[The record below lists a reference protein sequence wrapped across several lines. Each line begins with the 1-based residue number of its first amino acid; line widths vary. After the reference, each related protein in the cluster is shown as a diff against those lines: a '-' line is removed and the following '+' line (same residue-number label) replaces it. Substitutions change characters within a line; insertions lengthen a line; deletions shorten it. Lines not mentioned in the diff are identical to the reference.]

1 MGVSADVLIH
11 RYDFT
16 EAGAEGLYIPWS
28 SLKPTYRGKEK
39 KDAGKLDL
47 KNVRRF
53 SIMSRRYA
61 LPNSILFMPCSADTV
76 L

>member
-1 MGVSADVLIH
+1 MLIR

-61 LPNSILFMPCSADTV
+61 LPVAAICVPC
-76 L
+76 